1 MEPKKKPSEKRQ
13 QYNTYLKFSGI
24 AIQMGVIIGLGSWA
38 GHSLDEKF
46 NTSKPYY
53 TLVLALTSIAVALY
67 LIIKEVVKTGKDDE
81 SAKN

>member
-1 MEPKKKPSEKRQ
+1 
-13 QYNTYLKFSGI
+13 
-24 AIQMGVIIGLGSWA
+24 MGVIIGLGSWA

-46 NTSKPYY
+46 NTSKQYY